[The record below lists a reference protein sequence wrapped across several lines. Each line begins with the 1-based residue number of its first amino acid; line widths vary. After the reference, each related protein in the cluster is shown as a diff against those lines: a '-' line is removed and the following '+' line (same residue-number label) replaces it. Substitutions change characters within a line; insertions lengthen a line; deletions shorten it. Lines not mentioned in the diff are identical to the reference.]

1 MEQKKTLKYIIL
13 AIIIGL
19 LVLNICLNTRPNLS
33 IGVVHYYNETM
44 CYKTLK
50 LTRHVFPCDL
60 NPFDNKSYL
69 NSNRYPFIVTLIRA
83 QNDSVDYHQ
92 CIEFEYNEM
101 YM

>member
-1 MEQKKTLKYIIL
+1 MKVLKCVTLAFIF
-13 AIIIGL
+13 GL
-19 LVLNICLNTRPNLS
+19 LVLNLWFNNRPNVS
-33 IGVVHYYNETM
+33 FGVVHYHNETL

-69 NSNRYPFIVTLIRA
+69 NSNKYPFIVTLIRA
-83 QNDSVDYHQ
+83 QNDSIDYHQ